1 MSNMMEWFSSWS
13 KGIVIAVIISTLVEM
28 IIPDNNSK
36 KYIKIII
43 GIFIVY
49 TIISPIIEKLLGQDI
64 NEYIEVDNYI
74 QASSSNV
81 EENKDFQ
88 AKANESIKKI
98 YVQNLQNDI
107 KTKLKSKGYI
117 TESININISNDDSYN
132 IEKIEVKI
140 NEKVAV
146 NENEKQTKTIV
157 DTIRYIQV
165 KIDNKNEEN
174 KSVIDEN
181 DKNTIKQLLKDNYDI
196 SENKITIS

>member
-1 MSNMMEWFSSWS
+1 MEWFSSWS

-81 EENKDFQ
+81 EEKKDFQ

-117 TESININISNDDSYN
+117 AESININISNDDSYN

>member
-81 EENKDFQ
+81 EEKKDFQ

-117 TESININISNDDSYN
+117 AESININISNDDSYN

>member
-81 EENKDFQ
+81 EGKKDFQ

-117 TESININISNDDSYN
+117 AESININISNDDSYN

>member
-28 IIPDNNSK
+28 IIPNNNSK

-117 TESININISNDDSYN
+117 AESININISNDDSYN

>member
-13 KGIVIAVIISTLVEM
+13 KGIVIALIISTLVEM

-81 EENKDFQ
+81 EEKKDFQ

-117 TESININISNDDSYN
+117 AESININISNDDSYN

>member
-1 MSNMMEWFSSWS
+1 MEWFSSWS
-13 KGIVIAVIISTLVEM
+13 KGIVIALIISTLVEM

-81 EENKDFQ
+81 EEKKDFQ

-107 KTKLKSKGYI
+107 KIKLKSKGYI
-117 TESININISNDDSYN
+117 AESININISNDDSYN

>member
-107 KTKLKSKGYI
+107 KIKLKSKGYI
-117 TESININISNDDSYN
+117 AESININISNDDSYN

>member
-81 EENKDFQ
+81 DEKKDFQ

>member
-1 MSNMMEWFSSWS
+1 MEWFSSWS

>member
-1 MSNMMEWFSSWS
+1 MEWFSSWS

-117 TESININISNDDSYN
+117 AESININISNDDSYN

>member
-117 TESININISNDDSYN
+117 AESININISNDDSYN

-140 NEKVAV
+140 NEKFAV

>member
-1 MSNMMEWFSSWS
+1 MEWFSSWS

-64 NEYIEVDNYI
+64 NEYIDVDNYI

>member
-1 MSNMMEWFSSWS
+1 MEWFSSWS

-81 EENKDFQ
+81 DEKKDFQ

-98 YVQNLQNDI
+98 YVQNLQKDI

>member
-1 MSNMMEWFSSWS
+1 MEWFSSWS
-13 KGIVIAVIISTLVEM
+13 KGIVIALIISTLVEM

-117 TESININISNDDSYN
+117 AESININISNDDSYN

>member
-49 TIISPIIEKLLGQDI
+49 TIISPIIEKFFGQDI

-117 TESININISNDDSYN
+117 AESININISNDDSYN

-157 DTIRYIQV
+157 DTIRYIHV

>member
-117 TESININISNDDSYN
+117 AESININISNDDSYN

-174 KSVIDEN
+174 KDNTMLIIIVIGGFIVGLFVIIM
-181 DKNTIKQLLKDNYDI
+181 IKKHVKY
-196 SENKITIS
+196 

>member
-81 EENKDFQ
+81 DEKKDFQ

-107 KTKLKSKGYI
+107 KIKLKSKGYI
-117 TESININISNDDSYN
+117 AESININISNDDSYN

>member
-1 MSNMMEWFSSWS
+1 MEWFSSWS

-117 TESININISNDDSYN
+117 AESININISNDDSYN

-174 KSVIDEN
+174 KSVIYEN

>member
-81 EENKDFQ
+81 EEKKDFQ

-107 KTKLKSKGYI
+107 KIKLKSKGYI
-117 TESININISNDDSYN
+117 AESININISNDDSYN

>member
-49 TIISPIIEKLLGQDI
+49 TIISPIIEKFFGQDI

-107 KTKLKSKGYI
+107 KTKIKSKGYI
-117 TESININISNDDSYN
+117 AESININISNDDSYN

>member
-1 MSNMMEWFSSWS
+1 MEWFSSWS

-117 TESININISNDDSYN
+117 AENININISNDDSYN

>member
-165 KIDNKNEEN
+165 KIDNKNEED

>member
-64 NEYIEVDNYI
+64 NEYIDVDNYI

>member
-1 MSNMMEWFSSWS
+1 MEWFSSWS

-117 TESININISNDDSYN
+117 AESININISNDDSYN

-157 DTIRYIQV
+157 ETIRYIQV

>member
-49 TIISPIIEKLLGQDI
+49 TIISPIIEKFFGQDI

-117 TESININISNDDSYN
+117 AESININISNDDSYN

>member
-117 TESININISNDDSYN
+117 AENININISNDDSYN

>member
-1 MSNMMEWFSSWS
+1 MEWFSSWS

-28 IIPDNNSK
+28 IIPNNNSK

-117 TESININISNDDSYN
+117 AESININISNDDSYN

>member
-1 MSNMMEWFSSWS
+1 MEWFSSWS
-13 KGIVIAVIISTLVEM
+13 KGIVIALIISTLVEM

-81 EENKDFQ
+81 EEKKDFQ